1 MRSSL
6 GLLFSSDILVADERI
21 SESCDHQYHHRRF
34 CRLSS
39 DFRPFERSAK
49 VFSFEVLIS
58 SERFSEFVGHHRI
71 FVDSGGWQNSSLPTF
86 ILLPED
92 FLSPFFERANSLEKY
107 LYSVPIAHERFSMSR
122 DFLAVLTFFVPQLTY
137 LSRIAENRSRLF
149 DYPKEI
155 FPLDDLSWCS
165 KLPS

>member
-34 CRLSS
+34 CRLATIG
-39 DFRPFERSAK
+39 FPTIRK
-49 VFSFEVLIS
+49 VGKTLLFLIS
-58 SERFSEFVGHHRI
+58 SERFSESVGQHRI

-92 FLSPFFERANSLEKY
+92 FLSPFFERPNSLEKY
-107 LYSVPIAHERFSMSR
+107 LYSVPITNERFSR
-122 DFLAVLTFFVPQLTY
+122 YFLAVLTFFFPQLTY
-137 LSRIAENRSRLF
+137 LSRIAENCSRLF

-155 FPLDDLSWCS
+155 FPLEDLS
-165 KLPS
+165 